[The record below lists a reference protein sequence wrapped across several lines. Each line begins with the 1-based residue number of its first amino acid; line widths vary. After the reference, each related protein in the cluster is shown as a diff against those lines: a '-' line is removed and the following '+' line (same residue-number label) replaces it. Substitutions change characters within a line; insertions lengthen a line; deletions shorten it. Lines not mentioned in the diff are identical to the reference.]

1 MANTCEPDNPPTTEP
16 ATTADRRLTALS
28 CLLADL
34 DDIQTPASAK
44 VAVEHQ
50 NRLVQVRLGIAS
62 SLFHALRAKHAPT
75 AAHSLRVAL
84 GCSSWTLSLDVT
96 EQERDEIEVAA
107 LLHDIGKI
115 GVADSILLKAGK
127 LTPEES
133 KLVDRHRQ
141 TGSEVLNP
149 CCDSPNIPEMIY
161 YVDAYYNGAKPGFD
175 RQGEELPL
183 GSRMIAIVD
192 AFDAMTTDRVY
203 RRAMSRE
210 RAVAELFECAGTQ
223 FDPQLVKSFG
233 MLLSGDQG
241 RLNRAT
247 AARWLQQLNPQAS
260 NAFWRLNEIAAPPPE
275 TTVEDLYYQKL
286 LDSMHDAVVFV
297 DLGLKIVRWNRAAER
312 LTGVKTASIQQQRW
326 SPELIDLSDENGIPI
341 PPSEC
346 PLSHAIAAGIQTVR
360 RLSVRG
366 RSGNRL
372 RVDAHLIPV
381 VAGDGA
387 CHGVTLLLH
396 DVSSEATL
404 ERRVQSLHQ
413 KATRDP
419 LTQVANRAEFDRAL
433 RHFVETHLELALP
446 CSLIICD
453 LDHFKRINDTYGHQ
467 AGDEALVSFAAL
479 LKRFCREGDLV
490 ARYGGEE
497 FVMLCADCDNATST
511 IRADEIRREL
521 ASTPQSMLGG
531 HCISASFGVT
541 ELQAGDTPETMLRR
555 ADRALLKAKDSGRNR
570 VVQLGTGMS
579 EASPTV
585 KKISWFSWF
594 RPAATDE
601 LVDARLVTAVPLN
614 VAAEKLKGFVAD
626 HHAEITTV
634 DENQIS
640 LKIDAQHTPL
650 TRRASDRPVPFFV
663 TLVFQEKRSDPN
675 VHSETKTQPEG
686 TQTRTLI
693 HVTIRPKRQRD
704 RRRSDV
710 VQRARHLLHSL
721 KSYMMATE
729 TTSDVQEADRIKRVF
744 GRAKSLFG
752 RSEGSS

>member
-1 MANTCEPDNPPTTEP
+1 MENTCEPDTSPTT
-16 ATTADRRLTALS
+16 ADRHAATADRRLTALS
-28 CLLADL
+28 SLLADL
-34 DDIQTPASAK
+34 DDVQAPAGAK
-44 VAVEHQ
+44 VAIEHQ
-50 NRLVQVRLGIAS
+50 NRLAQVRLGIAS

-75 AAHSLRVAL
+75 AAHCLRVAL
-84 GCSSWTLSLDVT
+84 GCSSWTLQMELS
-96 EQERDEIEVAA
+96 EQQRDEVEVAA

-127 LTPEES
+127 LTAEEIQ
-133 KLVDRHRQ
+133 LVDRHRQ
-141 TGSEVLNP
+141 MGSEILNP
-149 CCDSPNIPEMIY
+149 CCDSPNIPEIVY
-161 YVDAYYNGAKPGFD
+161 YVDAHFNGAKPGFD
-175 RQGEELPL
+175 RQGDELPL

-210 RAVAELFECAGTQ
+210 RAVAELFDCAGRQ

-233 MLLSGDQG
+233 LLLGGDQG

-247 AARWLQQLNPQAS
+247 AGRWLQQLNPDAS
-260 NAFWRLNEIAAPPPE
+260 NAFWRLNEVACTTAAASPE
-275 TTVEDLYYQKL
+275 DMYHQKL

-297 DLGLKIVRWNRAAER
+297 DIGLKIVRWNRAAER
-312 LTGVKTASIQQQRW
+312 LTGVKAASIQQQRW
-326 SPELIDLSDENGIPI
+326 SPELIDLCDESGIRI
-341 PPSEC
+341 TSSNC
-346 PLSHAIAAGIQTVR
+346 PLSQAVEAGVQTVR

-366 RSGNRL
+366 RSGTRL
-372 RVDAHLIPV
+372 WVDAHLIPV
-381 VAGDGA
+381 VASDGA
-387 CHGVTLLLH
+387 RHGVTLLLH

-404 ERRVQSLHQ
+404 ERRVQTLHQ

-467 AGDEALVSFAAL
+467 AGDEVLVSFAAL
-479 LKRFCREGDLV
+479 LKGYCREGDLV

-497 FVMLCADCDNATST
+497 FVMLCADCDNTTST
-511 IRADEIRREL
+511 MRADEIRREL
-521 ASTPQSMLGG
+521 SNTPHSTLGG
-531 HCISASFGVT
+531 QCISASFGVT

-555 ADRALLKAKDSGRNR
+555 ADRALLKAKDGGRNR

-579 EASPTV
+579 EQSPPPRRV
-585 KKISWFSWF
+585 SWFSWF
-594 RPAATDE
+594 RSAAPDE
-601 LVDARLVTAVPLN
+601 LVDARLETAVPLN

-634 DENQIS
+634 DENQIA

-650 TRRASDRPVPFFV
+650 TRRASDRPVPFLV
-663 TLVFQEKRSDPN
+663 TLVFQERR
-675 VHSETKTQPEG
+675 SETQGRPEG
-686 TQTRTLI
+686 TQTRTMI

-729 TTSDVQEADRIKRVF
+729 TTNPSQQADGIKRVF
-744 GRAKSLFG
+744 GRAKHLFG
-752 RSEGSS
+752 SRSEGPRVD